1 MRKHLALLL
10 ALVMILSV
18 AAIPAYADE
27 GEDKVLNIATLS
39 DMATMDVTQ
48 TTSDYFVPNNIFD
61 RLFEIKV
68 QPDGGS
74 TIVNSV
80 VDDYSVSDDGLTYT
94 FAIRDDVTFS
104 NGNALTAEDVKYTF
118 ERLLT
123 AGGVNTEI
131 PKEVVGGSEILE
143 GQGEELEGFQIV
155 DDYNFTITLNAP
167 NASFI
172 AELTS
177 PAMSLVDKETCESVE
192 NFGMEPADTIG
203 SGPYIITEWVPN
215 DHYTLVRNENYWGEL
230 PSVQTVIRHI
240 VPDGNTQDLM
250 FQNGELDIIDLD
262 VLDASIVASTYK
274 TLFPEQIIA
283 AHRLGISYMALNENN
298 EFLSDVNVRKAIQM
312 AIDRQSILDNIYDG
326 EGNLEN
332 GIVATGVWG
341 HNPDLAE
348 IPYDPEGAKELL
360 ASAGYEEGEI
370 SFELALNSEDTGN
383 YLLAYQAVQQDLQQI
398 GITTSIETYDKNAWL
413 ELRSSG
419 EMDSFL
425 QTWTMDYNDPANVMV
440 VFFGNE
446 ENTKTRSLNY
456 PDTEIME
463 RVSAATNIVDDDER
477 MAEYQALEEKIVLED
492 AAWVPLYERNHL
504 FCIGENVESFVPHWT
519 GYTDFFVRDVVMK

>member
-1 MRKHLALLL
+1 MRKHLAFLL
-10 ALVMILSV
+10 AMVMVLSI
-18 AAIPAYADE
+18 AAIPAYAS
-27 GEDKVLNIATLS
+27 GEEKVLNIATLS
-39 DMATMDVTQ
+39 DMSTMDVAQ

-68 QPDGGS
+68 LPDGS
-74 TIVNSV
+74 NEIVNSV
-80 VDDYSVSDDGLTYT
+80 VTDYSVSDDGLTYT
-94 FAIRDDVTFS
+94 MTIRDDVTFS

-118 ERLLT
+118 VRLLT

-131 PKEVVGGSEILE
+131 PLEVAGAQALMD
-143 GQGEELEGFQIV
+143 GEAEDLEGFQV
-155 DDYNFTITLNAP
+155 TGDYEFTITLNAP
-167 NASFI
+167 NAGFV

-177 PAMSLVDKETCESVE
+177 PAMSLVDEETCESVE

-215 DHYTLVRNENYWGEL
+215 DHYTLVRNEDYWGEL

-240 VPDGNTQDLM
+240 VPDGNTQDMM
-250 FQNGELDIIDLD
+250 FQNGEIDIIDLD
-262 VLDASIVASTYK
+262 VLDASIVAGSYK
-274 TLFPEQIIA
+274 AVYPAEQIVA
-283 AHRLGISYMALNENN
+283 AHRLGISYIALNENN
-298 EFLSDVNVRKAIQM
+298 EYLSDVNVRKAIQM
-312 AIDRQSILDNIYDG
+312 AVNRQSMLDNIYDG

-348 IPYDPEGAKELL
+348 IPYDPEAAKALL
-360 ASAGYEEGEI
+360 ADYEEGEI
-370 SFELALNSEDTGN
+370 SFELALNNDDTGN
-383 YLLAYQAVQQDLQQI
+383 YLLAYQSVQQDLAAV
-398 GITTSIETYDKNAWL
+398 GINVTIETYDSSAWL
-413 ELRSSG
+413 ELRKSG
-419 EMDSFL
+419 EMDSFI
-425 QTWTMDYNDPANVMV
+425 QTWTMDYNDPANIMV

-456 PDTEIME
+456 PDTEIMD

-477 MAEYQALEEKIVLED
+477 MAEYQALEEQIVIED

-504 FCIGENVESFVPHWT
+504 FCIGEKVESFVPHWA